1 MSFIFYTETIA
12 DSPSRSLTNYEK
24 NLNEQD
30 YIWKFDESEKIDAVY
45 YVDYDVEKIVAGKD
59 SWDSILERAV
69 LIWEK

>member
-1 MSFIFYTETIA
+1 MSFIYYTKTIA
-12 DSPSRSLTNYEK
+12 DSPSRKLFSNENNERGYIS
-24 NLNEQD
+24 NLP
-30 YIWKFDESEKIDAVY
+30 ESEKIDAVY